1 MIDLGSDDFQDCD
14 ISYLGLTVWD
24 SPLCNILPHLG
35 VAAHYINSVLGLHS
49 GRVLVSCQMGVSRSA
64 ACVLAYLII
73 YRDMTL
79 LEALRTLRRSRDVR
93 PNDGFLEQLIIL
105 DTDLRQEPPERLI
118 SLGSVKD
125 KDRLPRPWNF
135 EFFSRPV
142 TEEEVG
148 TPLVHL
154 GQDCPLRLSGFSS
167 INETPSYSTSV
178 SRRNSRKLTRFSV
191 HSGGYHQDSRSR
203 SCDILEETDDELELE
218 LELDQQDCDLP
229 LPTLERVKEIIT
241 EPEESWRYGQC
252 SQASL
257 TDLIQPPPQPD
268 LLSLIKVSSAA
279 QWRSISTN
287 IDLALDQEDDQPPA
301 APVEDTTSTTST
313 TPTTSKQV
321 LFVCWKIKPWE
332 SPKDSRLFTSLYASG
347 WGCDC
352 DEMVPGIFIG
362 DKQTVKNIR
371 FLKKLGITHVLNAAE
386 GPWED
391 YGFVDLNKDFYKDT
405 DIQYQVDD
413 TII

>member
-1 MIDLGSDDFQDCD
+1 M
-14 ISYLGLTVWD
+14 
-24 SPLCNILPHLG
+24 
-35 VAAHYINSVLGLHS
+35 AAHYIHSVLAGRA

-64 ACVLAYLII
+64 ACVLAYLTI
-73 YRDMTL
+73 YQDMTL
-79 LEALRTLRRSRDVR
+79 LEALRTIRRSRDVR

-105 DTDLRQEPPERLI
+105 DTDLRQEPEDRLI
-118 SLGSVKD
+118 TLGSVRD

-154 GQDCPLRLSGFSS
+154 GQECPLRLSGFSS
-167 INETPSYSTSV
+167 LNETPSYSNSV

-203 SCDILEETDDELELE
+203 SCDILEETDDDLETD
-218 LELDQQDCDLP
+218 LELDQQDCD

-241 EPEESWRYGQC
+241 EPEESWRYNQC
-252 SQASL
+252 SQTTVTA
-257 TDLIQPPPQPD
+257 LIQPPPEPD

-287 IDLALDQEDDQPPA
+287 IDLNLEQEEEEEPPA
-301 APVEDTTSTTST
+301 APVEDTTTSTTSST
-313 TPTTSKQV
+313 STTTSKQV
-321 LFVCWKIKPWE
+321 LFVCWQIKPWE

-405 DIQYQVDD
+405 DIHYQVGDGGSHN
-413 TII
+413 I